1 MKRKTIIFDGER
13 IYLSIGKYDT
23 GRIGIYADCVS
34 GDLYSDVTI
43 DLQDEVIL
51 KNNEVFID
59 SECKSSGLE
68 NKLKKIGI
76 IKDVIKEVQYN
87 YGRYDLVRIDL
98 EKLKEYDPV
107 GFEKYIDKQ
116 QIPYSEYTRKEMSD
130 IAKNEG
136 FVFVETSKGDIY
148 IIKKSDIC
156 DFIIQESKRQCYSVD
171 MKIYVPNPDI
181 KTPFLT
187 TMGYFL
193 DKINKNYRK
202 EIIERLVKLQTEEL
216 EPKDVKVFNNEIFC
230 KMSLEE
236 LGEEEGKTLQFD
248 KFFKKY
254 YEEEEEMEAE

>member
-1 MKRKTIIFDGER
+1 MKQKTINFKGEK
-13 IYLSIGKYDT
+13 IYLKIGRYINE
-23 GRIGIYADCVS
+23 RIGILADCTS
-34 GDLYSDVTI
+34 GEAYCDVTI
-43 DLQDEVIL
+43 NLPEL
-51 KNNEVFID
+51 KIFSYNEVFINA
-59 SECKSSGLE
+59 ECKSSGLE
-68 NKLKKIGI
+68 NKLMEIGI
-76 IKDVIKEVQYN
+76 IKDVVQEVQYN

-98 EKLKEYDPV
+98 EKLKEYDPK

-116 QIPYSEYTRKEMSD
+116 QIPYSQYTREEMSD

-136 FVFVETSKGDIY
+136 FVFVETSKGDNY

-156 DFIIQESKRQCYSVD
+156 DFIMQETKRQGHYVD
-171 MKIYVPNPDI
+171 IKMYVPNPNI

-202 EIIERLVKLQTEEL
+202 EIIERLTKLQTEEL
-216 EPKDVKVFNNEIFC
+216 EPKDVKVFDNETFS

-236 LGEEEGKTLQFD
+236 LGEEKGKTLQFD

-254 YEEEEEMEAE
+254 YDNEEEMEAG